1 MSTSAM
7 FSALP
12 VFLFAFFGLVASIV
26 LFIHIIRRM
35 PQSNEIDVESIS
47 TTQASAETTIA
58 EVPLLINA
66 FKEED
71 VTTTSLPTRPSQHF
85 KTGLVVEHTF
95 ASTIPENDPRPIV
108 KVVRY
113 TPLKQDE
120 AGSWD
125 LNARIPNIMLSTVQ
139 SEKHVIIEQQHNL
152 EYTAQSCITEEW
164 ISSSP

>member
-1 MSTSAM
+1 MMSTSAM

-35 PQSNEIDVESIS
+35 PQSNEIDVEVNSIFISSFIAYKSIS

-95 ASTIPENDPRPIV
+95 ASTIPENDPRPMS
-108 KVVRY
+108 KSFA
-113 TPLKQDE
+113 THL
-120 AGSWD
+120 
-125 LNARIPNIMLSTVQ
+125 
-139 SEKHVIIEQQHNL
+139 
-152 EYTAQSCITEEW
+152 
-164 ISSSP
+164 